1 LRLQWRD
8 CVTIKV
14 RFKSKKKRNVWLNT
28 RFEMI
33 RQIKEHIEMCNRI
46 TGKKTRAYFKIE
58 NDTFLLSPLQSQILY
73 Y

>member
-1 LRLQWRD
+1 M
-8 CVTIKV
+8 TIKV

-58 NDTFLLSPLQSQILY
+58 NDTFLLQVFSKTKIQHKLY
-73 Y
+73 LKT